1 MGVACGSRSGGR
13 DCLRSL
19 AGGAG
24 GDDGGAEL
32 LRALDAVRDELE
44 RGEKKREKEKEKETR
59 KGGGEGVDVAK
70 AVANDAREDELAALS
85 AALEALRRGALGAGD
100 ARAPGG
106 VGAGAG
112 AGAGPSVPVTAA
124 ERGRENGSARSSVVS
139 PYVVE
144 AAAAGAAMRGA
155 RARETRVG
163 RRRDGA
169 TKERMGEA
177 QRARRAREAAKAKAE
192 GGDAAVSP
200 AAAVAAGARAAKDAQ
215 PVGASARRKMRAAK
229 LAYHREH
236 GYPEETRQAI
246 VAYHTGR
253 EKSAEARAKTSAT
266 MKAYWDR
273 RRVAE
278 GKPPLHDAA
287 LRPDADEA
295 RQVAAMLDLVPG
307 VPREVSLVDAQAMA
321 SRAARLVGMVL
332 NHGGLSC
339 DLDCEPQVLHAVIA
353 RCASARDPAA
363 GDVGSSMAR
372 CADEAE
378 ALGEQL
384 HEMTRELRLW
394 ADAFEVLEGGLRPS
408 LADLWETEKRG
419 QGLVDRFAALAELS
433 DRMACIKVA
442 AAVAAVADD
451 LAVQA
456 AARGRAE
463 TTLQAARLRAAEARV
478 VRDEEL
484 RAYVTDHAAR
494 HAAEGRWTDPEEAWG
509 EGEVDGVDED
519 EDDVWGDAYGAML
532 RDFSATKAAGGAA
545 NKGRRGVAKKAAAEE
560 SAGQLQREGSTLL
573 ECVKARE
580 GECAEEL
587 AWLWEAQATLL
598 AEWKASGGASM
609 LRRPP
614 MPVASG
620 ESVSLSCDRV
630 AGGRVRVVRA
640 ERQPSDPKAPQRTP
654 GAVHAPV
661 EVVVDLG
668 VGRRG
673 AGNGDWDLLWVLLPH
688 EAVAAAHGRQ
698 NYAPGVW
705 TMAGN
710 AGGSAAAL
718 VPGHYFYAIPSHEL
732 SLHGFLRNAKRG
744 SGKMRVKLHPAR
756 FDPSL
761 SAKARNAVANNL
773 WANQYLFRYE
783 DLVQP
788 NHLRRVDLMRLLAG
802 ERLSLVDRRQ

>member
-1 MGVACGSRSGGR
+1 LGVVCGSRAGGR
-13 DCLRSL
+13 DGLRSL
-19 AGGAG
+19 AGGG
-24 GDDGGAEL
+24 GGEDGGAEL

-44 RGEKKREKEKEKETR
+44 RSEKKKKEKEKETK
-59 KGGGEGVDVAK
+59 KGGGEVGADVAK
-70 AVANDAREDELAALS
+70 AAANDAREDELAALS
-85 AALEALRRGALGAGD
+85 AALEALRRGTLGAGD
-100 ARAPGG
+100 ARASG
-106 VGAGAG
+106 GAGS
-112 AGAGPSVPVTAA
+112 GPSVPVTAA

-139 PYVVE
+139 TYLEE
-144 AAAAGAAMRGA
+144 AATAGAAMRGA

-163 RRRDGA
+163 KRRDGA
-169 TKERMGEA
+169 SKERMGEA

-192 GGDAAVSP
+192 GGDAAVAP

-295 RQVAAMLDLVPG
+295 RQVAAMLDLVPD
-307 VPREVSLVDAQAMA
+307 VPREVSLVDAEAMA

-339 DLDCEPQVLHAVIA
+339 DLDCEPQVLHAVMA
-353 RCASARDPAA
+353 RCASARDPVA
-363 GDVGSSMAR
+363 GDVGSAMAR

-442 AAVAAVADD
+442 AAVAAVADE

-484 RAYVTDHAAR
+484 MAYVTDRAAR

-509 EGEVDGVDED
+509 EDVVDGVDED

-532 RDFSATKAAGGAA
+532 RDFSRAKAAGGAV
-545 NKGRRGVAKKAAAEE
+545 NKGRRGDAKKGKAAAKE

-573 ECVKARE
+573 DCVKARE

-587 AWLWEAQATLL
+587 AWLWEAQVNLL
-598 AEWKASGGASM
+598 AEWKVSGGASVP
-609 LRRPP
+609 RRPP

-640 ERQPSDPKAPQRTP
+640 ERQPNDPKAPRRTP

-661 EVVVDLG
+661 EVVADLG

-688 EAVAAAHGRQ
+688 EAVAAAHRRQ
-698 NYAPGVW
+698 DYAPEAW
-705 TMAGN
+705 TVAGN

-718 VPGHYFYAIPSHEL
+718 APGHYFYAIPSHEL

-761 SAKARNAVANNL
+761 PAKARNAVANNL

-788 NHLRRVDLMRLLAG
+788 DHLRRVDLMRLLAG